1 MVFARIG
8 FLISVFCFLFQSI
21 IMPSSEKAN
30 VVIIGGGIF
39 GCAIAYYY
47 TKHNPGKKIVV
58 LERNELCNSATSRAA
73 ALMTIVRAKRSYIP
87 LSLETYRAVGEM
99 EKQLGES
106 LDIKAVG
113 MMHVAA
119 SDARVK
125 DLELL
130 VKIADDFKQP
140 ANYISNSEAHRM
152 SPWLETGEAQKIAY
166 MPNEAYCDP
175 YLLGTF
181 FARCAQMQGAELRQ
195 GIEVQQV
202 IMDNHTAVG
211 VRTSTGNLYADKVI
225 IAAGAW
231 APIIAAQAG
240 IGLPMAPVRSQF
252 WITEKA
258 DIFPKNSPM
267 VLLPDAQAYARP
279 EGGSLLFGVRE
290 NRSFS
295 ISPES
300 IPNDISHFTFSEDKG
315 ISDLIEVGDRLAR
328 FFPAFYDIGIHHYVA
343 GFSGYTPD
351 GNLSMGVV
359 PGVNNLLLATG
370 CVGAGISVS
379 GGVGYAFAE
388 MAADRPNPY
397 DFSDFDIQRFG
408 IIDPFSTEWL
418 TRCADARSKKVSG

>member
-1 MVFARIG
+1 M
-8 FLISVFCFLFQSI
+8 SHQH
-21 IMPSSEKAN
+21 AN
-30 VVIIGGGIF
+30 VVVIGGGIF

-87 LSLETYRAVGEM
+87 LSMETYRAVADM

-106 LDIKAVG
+106 LDIKRVG

-125 DLELL
+125 DLEVLMG
-130 VKIADDFKQP
+130 IAQEFNQP
-140 ANYISNSEAHRM
+140 AQYLTNSEAHAM
-152 SPWLETGEAQKIAY
+152 SPWLDTQEAQKIGY

-195 GIEVQQV
+195 GVEVQQL
-202 IMDNHTAVG
+202 IMDGNTAVG
-211 VRTSTGNLYADKVI
+211 VVTSAGDIYADKVI

-231 APIIAAQAG
+231 APIFAAQAG

-252 WITEKA
+252 WITEKS
-258 DIFPKNSPM
+258 DIFPVNSPM
-267 VLLPDAQAYARP
+267 VLLPDSTAYARP
-279 EGGSLLFGVRE
+279 EGGSLLFGIRE
-290 NRSFS
+290 NHSFS
-295 ISPES
+295 VSPKT
-300 IPNDISHFTFSEDKG
+300 IPSDISDVNFSPDKG
-315 ISDLIEVGDRLAR
+315 ISDLMEVGDRLAR
-328 FFPAFYDIGIHHYVA
+328 FFPAFYDIGIHHYMA

-351 GNLSMGVV
+351 GNLSMGIV
-359 PGVNNLLLATG
+359 PGVHNLLMATG

-388 MAADRPNPY
+388 MAADKPNPY
-397 DFSDFDIQRFG
+397 DFTDFDIQRFG
-408 IIDPFSTEWL
+408 TIDPFSEEWL
-418 TRCADARSKKVSG
+418 TRCAEARSKKVSG